1 MKSFKNDSTW
11 YLIKFTQVY
20 KLNLTKSMRT
30 SALLHEIFLLC
41 KVNRHGKN

>member
-20 KLNLTKSMRT
+20 KIKSYEKYENFRII
-30 SALLHEIFLLC
+30 A
-41 KVNRHGKN
+41 